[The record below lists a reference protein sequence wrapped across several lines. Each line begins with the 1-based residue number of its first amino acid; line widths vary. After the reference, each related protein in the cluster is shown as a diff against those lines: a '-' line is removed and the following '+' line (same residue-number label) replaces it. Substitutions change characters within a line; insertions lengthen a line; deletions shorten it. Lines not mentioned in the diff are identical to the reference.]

1 MWFGISPW
9 KHAAA
14 NRTWKTR
21 YDEGAKGKMMRPG
34 KVFGAAWL
42 VFTTMVI
49 SNAYA
54 QVGFESH
61 ISTMYDDN
69 ILNNY
74 QQISDKISTLS
85 LDAGYGFDGT
95 HWDARVFYDGALN
108 YYQSVTDRTN
118 QFHSVQASFT
128 LYSGED
134 EENVLNVGFS
144 YGQGFYRGSNT
155 YYDHAQLAATVQYK
169 QFLGDL
175 VINNLGYTFRSIGFS
190 EMSDFSYSEHALS
203 GSFSFA
209 LPTQTTLI
217 VQTDLGAKFYSMPN
231 TNEADGMRKGG
242 VSYVPSVIQFAPL
255 VRIGQSIVD
264 GTGLSL
270 TTKYQWNIQK
280 QTRYLSSSFGAI
292 SDDELFD
299 DHYGYEG
306 LQSSLMLTQIL
317 PESMLLRMSGTLQSR
332 LYSSLAAYDL
342 EGNTLSSQRKD
353 QRTSLSILLQKSFEM
368 GFTLKAAVDFIHN
381 SSNDAYYGYRN
392 TAVALELSLPF

>member
-1 MWFGISPW
+1 
-9 KHAAA
+9 
-14 NRTWKTR
+14 
-21 YDEGAKGKMMRPG
+21 MMRPG

-217 VQTDLGAKFYSMPN
+217 VQTDLGGKFYS
-231 TNEADGMRKGG
+231 TLGGTGVTDGMRKGG
-242 VSYVPSVIQFAPL
+242 MSLAPGVIQCTPL
-255 VRIGQSIVD
+255 VRIGQSITQ

-280 QTRYLSSSFGAI
+280 QSRYLSSSYGAV

-299 DHYGYEG
+299 DHYGHEG
-306 LQSSLMLTQIL
+306 LQTSLMLTQIL
-317 PESMLLRMSGTLQSR
+317 PESILLRVTGSVQNR

-342 EGNTLSSQRKD
+342 DGNVLSSQRND
-353 QRTSLSILLQKSFEM
+353 QRTSLSIMLQKGFDM
-368 GFTLKAAVDFIHN
+368 GFTLKAAADFIRN
-381 SSNDAYYGYRN
+381 SSNDAYYNYRN
-392 TAVALELSLPF
+392 TAVALELNLPF